1 MTGGDAMS
9 AGVLVVDGHPI
20 TRWGTSR
27 LLDEAEDLVV
37 VGETGSVTEAVKL
50 AAVLLPD
57 VVTIGLTM
65 SAAQGL
71 RLAEE
76 LRNRWDDLGLVVL
89 GSATDDD
96 ALIQAF
102 ETGVSAFVP
111 NTAPVA
117 EVVAAVRH
125 ASVSATSFTSSGL
138 AAALRRR
145 QDAAANDILSAR
157 ERQVL
162 DLLLAGHSVPSMAG
176 RLHISP
182 STAKTYVARLYEKLG
197 ARNRAEAVMSAFRL
211 GLAPQGAVPAPRP
224 PVVSIPS

>member
-1 MTGGDAMS
+1 MS
-9 AGVLVVDGHPI
+9 ARVLVFDGHPI

-27 LLDEAEDLVV
+27 LLEDAEDLVV
-37 VGETGSVTEAVKL
+37 VGETGSGSEAVKL
-50 AAVLLPD
+50 AAALLPD
-57 VVTIGLTM
+57 VVTIGLTT
-65 SAAQGL
+65 SDVHGL
-71 RLAEE
+71 RLARE

-89 GSATDDD
+89 AAAADDD
-96 ALIQAF
+96 ALLQAF

-111 NTAPVA
+111 STAPVA

-145 QDAAANDILSAR
+145 QDAAANDTLSSR

-162 DLLLAGHSVPSMAG
+162 DLLLAGHSVPSMAAH
-176 RLHISP
+176 LYISP

-197 ARNRAEAVMSAFRL
+197 ARNRAEAVMSALRL
-211 GLAPQGAVPAPRP
+211 GLAPQGAVPAPRTP
-224 PVVSIPS
+224 AVSILS